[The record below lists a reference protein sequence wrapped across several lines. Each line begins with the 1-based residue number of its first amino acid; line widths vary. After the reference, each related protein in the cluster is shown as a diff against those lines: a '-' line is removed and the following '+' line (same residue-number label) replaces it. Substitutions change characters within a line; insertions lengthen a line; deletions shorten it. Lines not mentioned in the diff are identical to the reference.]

1 MDNFVCRN
9 LTEWGF
15 GDLIVK
21 FKEKKI
27 DTESLL
33 ALGVKEIKD
42 LIPRGRVRKFK
53 KNLKELKVQFQACKP
68 RGQSQQEHQIYF
80 DHFQLLHSGSTAS
93 NPGKRTSAQ
102 PGPSH
107 LPPKRQCNSTVETI
121 AEHSKTMS
129 EVMKIMSSVCD
140 TLELQDETTLNG
152 FLKNKIDDLKTDK
165 RKLIGVF
172 GRSGAG
178 KSSLINAVLGEQ
190 GLLPTG
196 RGKACTTVM
205 TKVEANMCDEYEAN
219 IEFIIKEEWEDE
231 LWSYYRHK
239 DDQRNDDV
247 SEKLQAL
254 YAEEP
259 ANREKAMEKRH
270 FREIPEFLTSETKV
284 ITCHSAAAISEALK
298 AYTRRSK
305 VGGKQYWPL
314 VKCVTLKLPNNDF
327 LKHVTLVDLPGSG
340 DRNKSRDEMW
350 RGLVESCSTVWIVS
364 DMERAADDK
373 EAWNILNS
381 TISLMGNGGEC
392 ERILFIATKSDR
404 AIDNAE
410 QMGKD
415 EACAVILQANED
427 AKEDILKAF
436 AQEDKLKSNFSD
448 FQVFTVSSDEFFTEK
463 HLSKNDTEIPKLQQF
478 LQNLNDHHSKTCNY
492 VTGAYGI
499 LSLMLGA
506 GRAGMSGKRAEVY
519 TALEGKLRDQLDT
532 VRKAIEEACTAFK
545 TCLSEG
551 VTTSEKSCERIV
563 DDFLNKNRD
572 NSSFHRSLKS
582 IVKNGG
588 ACKPPEKNPELNL
601 NGKLC
606 EHMFESID
614 EQFKKTFP
622 NNAKHGPF
630 DDVIADLSLD
640 TKSLTEKYQDVQLQL
655 TFLTTEEE
663 KLKAKVISII
673 REEKKTIYACL
684 AKAIME
690 SMKECYEAAAR
701 CKGTGSLQK
710 MKNGIIMHVCSSK
723 THMFRDTK
731 DVMMGK
737 LNELKE
743 RILKTLE
750 EELRKSMELSLRTD
764 DDSIPDVIKEYERVK
779 LYHHNL
785 SRSVLATFE
794 FK

>member
-1 MDNFVCRN
+1 MDDFVCRK
-9 LTEWGF
+9 LTDWGF
-15 GDLIVK
+15 SDLIVK

-27 DTESLL
+27 CTERLL
-33 ALGVKEIKD
+33 ALGDKEIKD
-42 LIPRGRVRKFK
+42 LIPRGRLRKFK
-53 KNLKELKVQFQACKP
+53 KNLKELK
-68 RGQSQQEHQIYF
+68 
-80 DHFQLLHSGSTAS
+80 HSGSTAS

-102 PGPSH
+102 PGPSQ
-107 LPPKRQCNSTVETI
+107 PKRQCNSTVETI

-205 TKVEANMCDEYEAN
+205 TKVEANMYDEYEAN
-219 IEFIIKEEWEDE
+219 IEFITKEEWEDE
-231 LWSYYRHK
+231 LWSYYNRHK
-239 DDQRNDDV
+239 DDQTNDDV
-247 SEKLQAL
+247 SEKVQAL

-259 ANREKAMEKRH
+259 ANPEKAKEKRH

-381 TISLMGNGGEC
+381 TISLMGHGGEC

-436 AQEDKLKSNFSD
+436 AQQDKLKSNFSE
-448 FQVFTVSSDEFFTEK
+448 FQVFTVSSDEFFTAR

-519 TALEGKLRDQLDT
+519 TALDGNLRDELDT

-630 DDVIADLSLD
+630 DGVIADLSLD

-655 TFLTTEEE
+655 TFLNTEEE

-701 CKGTGSLQK
+701 LKGIGSLQK
-710 MKNGIIMHVCSSK
+710 MKNEIEMHVCSSK

-764 DDSIPDVIKEYERVK
+764 DDSIPDVKKEHERVK
-779 LYHHNL
+779 QYGCNL
-785 SRSVLATFE
+785 SRSGLSSFSE